1 MMKFGDSSDRIGR
14 ISSQAILVSLLNRML
29 LEIRIEAFEKVDV
42 LKKLFEIFQKLN
54 QAEVISGDLSLLGQQ
69 YDKSVYH

>member
-1 MMKFGDSSDRIGR
+1 
-14 ISSQAILVSLLNRML
+14 ML